1 MVKETVIR
9 AGRDMAALGVKPIG
23 RYEAIFLRQMYL
35 QKYSKLKDYP
45 EE

>member
-1 MVKETVIR
+1 MIIEKNAR
-9 AGRDMAALGVKPIG
+9 AALAALGVKPIG